1 MRKNTKNIKESLQQ
15 QKQISRDYS
24 VRSMCRVSFAD
35 MNHEWMYRVHRE
47 TRNGAD
53 KDAIWKG
60 VSNGREGRN

>member
-35 MNHEWMYRVHRE
+35 MNHEWMYRAR
-47 TRNGAD
+47 RAIKNGAD
-53 KDAIWKG
+53 SMQFGKAI
-60 VSNGREGRN
+60 SS